1 MLRQGVR
8 IAGDE
13 FVGCCIVAALRA
25 RHLYI
30 EHGIVHLPHYSL
42 AASKHWGFG
51 MVEERKPQ
59 VDVFPLGT
67 LVADVAEDAADV
79 LAFVMPHFADRFPL
93 ENFVILDE
101 RRAVIGIHPAGK
113 TWFLTKLSKQELE
126 TLQQAG
132 RQKDENEQEI
142 EVLFQSFCRSL
153 SILER
158 QNQPL
163 QQQLVPLKYRMHMT
177 EFQKK

>member
-1 MLRQGVR
+1 MQNFIFDSHAHYDDEAFEEDRHQVIQSLRQKGVCNVINVGANLER
-8 IAGDE
+8 SKDSIA
-13 FVGCCIVAALRA
+13 
-25 RHLYI
+25 
-30 EHGIVHLPHYSL
+30 L
-42 AASKHWGFG
+42 AAQYPFIY
-51 MVEERKPQ
+51 
-59 VDVFPLGT
+59 
-67 LVADVAEDAADV
+67 AA
-79 LAFVMPHFADRFPL
+79 A
-93 ENFVILDE
+93 
-101 RRAVIGIHPAGK
+101 GIHPAGK
-113 TWFLTKLSKQELE
+113 AWFLTKLSKQELD

>member
-1 MLRQGVR
+1 MQNFIFDSHAHYDDEAFEEDRHQVIQSLRQKGVCNVINVGANLER
-8 IAGDE
+8 SKDSIA
-13 FVGCCIVAALRA
+13 
-25 RHLYI
+25 
-30 EHGIVHLPHYSL
+30 L
-42 AASKHWGFG
+42 AAQYPFIY
-51 MVEERKPQ
+51 
-59 VDVFPLGT
+59 
-67 LVADVAEDAADV
+67 AA
-79 LAFVMPHFADRFPL
+79 A
-93 ENFVILDE
+93 
-101 RRAVIGIHPAGK
+101 GIHPAGK
-113 TWFLTKLSKQELE
+113 AWFLTKLSKRELD

-132 RQKDENEQEI
+132 QQKDENEQEI

>member
-1 MLRQGVR
+1 MQNFIFDSHAHYDDEAFEEDRHQVIQSLRQKGVCNVINVGANLER
-8 IAGDE
+8 SKDSIA
-13 FVGCCIVAALRA
+13 
-25 RHLYI
+25 
-30 EHGIVHLPHYSL
+30 L
-42 AASKHWGFG
+42 AAQYPFIY
-51 MVEERKPQ
+51 
-59 VDVFPLGT
+59 
-67 LVADVAEDAADV
+67 AA
-79 LAFVMPHFADRFPL
+79 A
-93 ENFVILDE
+93 
-101 RRAVIGIHPAGK
+101 GIHPAGK
-113 TWFLTKLSKQELE
+113 AWFLTKLSKQELD

-132 RQKDENEQEI
+132 QQKDENEQEI

>member
-1 MLRQGVR
+1 M
-8 IAGDE
+8 
-13 FVGCCIVAALRA
+13 
-25 RHLYI
+25 
-30 EHGIVHLPHYSL
+30 
-42 AASKHWGFG
+42 
-51 MVEERKPQ
+51 
-59 VDVFPLGT
+59 
-67 LVADVAEDAADV
+67 
-79 LAFVMPHFADRFPL
+79 
-93 ENFVILDE
+93 ILDE
-101 RRAVIGIHPAGK
+101 RRATAGIHPAGK

-132 RQKDENEQEI
+132 GQKDENEQEI

>member
-1 MLRQGVR
+1 MN
-8 IAGDE
+8 AGQQQE
-13 FVGCCIVAALRA
+13 SIRLEKR
-25 RHLYI
+25 
-30 EHGIVHLPHYSL
+30 
-42 AASKHWGFG
+42 GFD
-51 MVEERKPQ
+51 K
-59 VDVFPLGT
+59 
-67 LVADVAEDAADV
+67 
-79 LAFVMPHFADRFPL
+79 AF
-93 ENFVILDE
+93 
-101 RRAVIGIHPAGK
+101 
-113 TWFLTKLSKQELE
+113 KQELD

-132 RQKDENEQEI
+132 QQKDENEQEI